1 MTDYQCENCDY
12 NVPEGHLVAA
22 EGNQWKCPKCGT
34 WTKTIR
40 RDACS
45 PSALNGVLF
54 TLVEEMERQ
63 SSGILDI
70 AKCKAADDAEGSRSL
85 MTIGGVVGM
94 LAECLKATL
103 EKSK

>member
-34 WTKTIR
+34 WTETIR

-54 TLVEEMERQ
+54 TLMEEMEKTSNVTLAAAQ
-63 SSGILDI
+63 
-70 AKCKAADDAEGSRSL
+70 AKATDDVEGSRAL
-85 MTIGGVVGM
+85 MIIGGVVGL
-94 LAECLKATL
+94 LAESLKATL